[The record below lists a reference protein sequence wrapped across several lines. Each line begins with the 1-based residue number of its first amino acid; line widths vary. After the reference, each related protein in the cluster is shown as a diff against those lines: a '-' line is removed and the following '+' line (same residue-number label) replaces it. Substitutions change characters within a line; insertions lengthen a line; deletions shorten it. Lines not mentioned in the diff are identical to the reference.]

1 MEGLTRE
8 PFCCAVK
15 KAKVAL
21 VWRAATV
28 PEEEPL
34 QDFALFEFVSVRV
47 SSLLMG
53 QPIVAQA
60 LLVLSL
66 LSSQTLL
73 PS

>member
-8 PFCCAVK
+8 PFCCAGK

-34 QDFALFEFVSVRV
+34 QDFALFEFVSE
-47 SSLLMG
+47 SE
-53 QPIVAQA
+53 
-60 LLVLSL
+60 LVVFIEL
-66 LSSQTLL
+66 
-73 PS
+73 

>member
-8 PFCCAVK
+8 PFCRAGK

-34 QDFALFEFVSVRV
+34 EDFALFEFVGESE
-47 SSLLMG
+47 
-53 QPIVAQA
+53 
-60 LLVLSL
+60 LVVFIEL
-66 LSSQTLL
+66 
-73 PS
+73 